1 MTDATSSADPLAYNE
16 DGSAKDP
23 IAFRDALMAD
33 PEKRAA
39 IEQDKE
45 LAAVLLGDDTAKIQD
60 VLRRLYAQ
68 QVRAEERRANVTLNS
83 SDILRAQCPT
93 RGTPRRSTRT
103 CSSGPPVRSRVPA
116 PLAGVD
122 PRRGGRGAA
131 DHGHLRVTSPTE
143 TNPQTVRASLEKTRA
158 PNSHSRRVVRMSN
171 IVHTPS

>member
-45 LAAVLLGDDTAKIQD
+45 LAAVLLSDDTAKIQD

-93 RGTPRRSTRT
+93 PRDPTALYENMLKVGLQY
-103 CSSGPPVRSRVPA
+103 GPAFRLLSQVWIPDEV
-116 PLAGVD
+116 
-122 PRRGGRGAA
+122 AA
-131 DHGHLRVTSPTE
+131 EQQNANTS
-143 TNPQTVRASLEKTRA
+143 A
-158 PNSHSRRVVRMSN
+158 
-171 IVHTPS
+171 

>member
-1 MTDATSSADPLAYNE
+1 
-16 DGSAKDP
+16 
-23 IAFRDALMAD
+23 MAD

-93 RGTPRRSTRT
+93 PRDPTALYENMLKVGLQYGPAFRLLSQVWIPDEVAAEQQNAGTS
-103 CSSGPPVRSRVPA
+103 A
-116 PLAGVD
+116 
-122 PRRGGRGAA
+122 
-131 DHGHLRVTSPTE
+131 
-143 TNPQTVRASLEKTRA
+143 
-158 PNSHSRRVVRMSN
+158 
-171 IVHTPS
+171 